1 MPPKILAQYAQRAT
15 RITAAWLLRTSRG
28 RARARQS
35 SRASHLHA
43 CEGWGERAARREK
56 GETTTWTTVAWL
68 LLSGPNPNRTTG
80 FELAVKKRVAGRESK
95 PSPVIA
101 CALFTFVEEG
111 PQSTHRH
118 QRAPRS
124 PWAVVVYCKHDPYI
138 SLPPVC
144 VCATMRHVSF
154 SLAHCRVCA
163 IARRSSCAHAN
174 IGDRFTFRLSRG
186 HVFCRQQGVSSE
198 ESVT

>member
-68 LLSGPNPNRTTG
+68 LLSGQP
-80 FELAVKKRVAGRESK
+80 E
-95 PSPVIA
+95 
-101 CALFTFVEEG
+101 
-111 PQSTHRH
+111 
-118 QRAPRS
+118 
-124 PWAVVVYCKHDPYI
+124 PY
-138 SLPPVC
+138 
-144 VCATMRHVSF
+144 
-154 SLAHCRVCA
+154 
-163 IARRSSCAHAN
+163 
-174 IGDRFTFRLSRG
+174 DRFR
-186 HVFCRQQGVSSE
+186 VSSE
-198 ESVT
+198 ETCRRKGEQTEPGYCLRIVHFR